1 MADVR
6 PQIQAGDGEYVL
18 AAWKLPVIVA
28 AIAVPMVAGSYIGGP
43 GLAMAIAALAASS
56 IVVVAIRNSPRAP
69 IVPPAAADGREHLLL
84 VAGDPLESPAA
95 IDRVVAATSA
105 DEESDE
111 AEVLV
116 LTPNRSRF
124 VDRWASD
131 TDRSH
136 EAAQQSLVLTL
147 ASLAKAGID
156 AKARVGDEDVVQAVD
171 DELRSY
177 PATRVVLVDHPGSGA
192 TEPMVAE
199 QLRVRLQVPFL
210 HVVDRAAEARSAA
223 L

>member
-1 MADVR
+1 
-6 PQIQAGDGEYVL
+6 
-18 AAWKLPVIVA
+18 
-28 AIAVPMVAGSYIGGP
+28 
-43 GLAMAIAALAASS
+43 
-56 IVVVAIRNSPRAP
+56 
-69 IVPPAAADGREHLLL
+69 
-84 VAGDPLESPAA
+84 
-95 IDRVVAATSA
+95 
-105 DEESDE
+105 
-111 AEVLV
+111 VLV

-192 TEPMVAE
+192 VEPTAAE
-199 QLRVRLQVPFL
+199 QLRLRLQVPFL
-210 HVVDRAAEARSAA
+210 HVVDRAAGEARSAA

>member
-6 PQIQAGDGEYVL
+6 PEIQAADGEYVL

-28 AIAVPMVAGSYIGGP
+28 AIAVPMVAGSYVGGP
-43 GLAMAIAALAASS
+43 GLAMAISALAASS
-56 IVVVAIRNSPRAP
+56 IVVVAFRGVPKARIGPR
-69 IVPPAAADGREHLLL
+69 AAADGREHLLL

-95 IDRVVAATSA
+95 IDRVVAATAA
-105 DEESDE
+105 DDEGDE

-131 TDRSH
+131 ADRSH

-177 PATRVVLVDHPGSGA
+177 PATRGA
-192 TEPMVAE
+192 
-199 QLRVRLQVPFL
+199 LR
-210 HVVDRAAEARSAA
+210 
-223 L
+223 

>member
-1 MADVR
+1 
-6 PQIQAGDGEYVL
+6 
-18 AAWKLPVIVA
+18 
-28 AIAVPMVAGSYIGGP
+28 
-43 GLAMAIAALAASS
+43 MAIAALAASS
-56 IVVVAIRNSPRAP
+56 IVVVAIRCSPKAP

-95 IDRVVAATSA
+95 IDRVVAATAA
-105 DEESDE
+105 DDEGDE

-192 TEPMVAE
+192 VEPIAAE
-199 QLRVRLQVPFL
+199 QLRVRLQVPFM
-210 HVVDRAAEARSAA
+210 HVVDRAGEAHSAA

>member
-1 MADVR
+1 MAAVR
-6 PQIQAGDGEYVL
+6 PQIHAGDGEYVL
-18 AAWKLPVIVA
+18 AAWKLPLIVA
-28 AIAVPMVAGSYIGGP
+28 AIAVPMVAGSYVGGP

-56 IVVVAIRNSPRAP
+56 IVVIAIRRSPREP

-95 IDRVVAATSA
+95 IDRVVAATGG
-105 DEESDE
+105 DDDDRD

-124 VDRWASD
+124 VERWSSD

-136 EAAQQSLVLTL
+136 QAAQLSLVLTL

-156 AKARVGDEDVVQAVD
+156 AKARVGDEDLVQAVD

-177 PATRVVLVDHPGSGA
+177 PATQVVLVDNPGSGA
-192 TEPMVAE
+192 VEQTAAE
-199 QLRVRLQVPFL
+199 QLRNRLQVPFL
-210 HVVDRAAEARSAA
+210 HVVDRSGEVRSAA